1 MNSATGLQG
10 SSQHATA
17 WQEGMLTAEVII
29 MCDNHAPDHMKTLC
43 LSNPPPPKR
52 AHSSSPLELAEPLPA
67 ALAYRRRVRVWEGTE
82 TSLKPR
88 ATILQRQVGCVDWRQ
103 GERGRVE

>member
-1 MNSATGLQG
+1 MNSATGPQG
-10 SSQHATA
+10 PSQHATA
-17 WQEGMLTAEVII
+17 WQEGMLTAYII
-29 MCDNHAPDHMKTLC
+29 VMCDTRAPGHMKTLR
-43 LSNPPPPKR
+43 LSNPPTPKR

-67 ALAYRRRVRVWEGTE
+67 ALAYRRRVRAWEGTE

-103 GERGRVE
+103 GERGRDE